1 MHNYRVVEYV
11 EKDLV
16 LKHHGILGMK
26 WGIRRYQNEDGSLT
40 PAGRKRYG
48 YSEEAERKI
57 ANKVWSA
64 EEKRGRKR
72 LKEHVRKVQNREYSS
87 VSDRNAVYNDIVEE
101 YKRDYIKDIRSSMW
115 NTRSMTDDLSKFL
128 TETVIKNKNG
138 KKFDTEKY
146 YENLA
151 NKRVAEIV
159 TEESER
165 LAKPHADK
173 LINADLLSDDRLSDP
188 KYRSRADSAAELGLK
203 ALIKTG
209 RYNGD
214 GSYNDKNTKDWFLY
228 EDQTIGLATIADLV
242 NRGKTKKEIKDLMK
256 SSDMIRQT
264 SYEEDRIPGR
274 FELNESYADDEFIDA
289 CIDLVKK
296 K

>member
-188 KYRSRADSAAELGLK
+188 KYRSRADSAAED
-203 ALIKTG
+203 
-209 RYNGD
+209 R
-214 GSYNDKNTKDWFLY
+214 
-228 EDQTIGLATIADLV
+228 
-242 NRGKTKKEIKDLMK
+242 NRARTC
-256 SSDMIRQT
+256 
-264 SYEEDRIPGR
+264 
-274 FELNESYADDEFIDA
+274 ELSF
-289 CIDLVKK
+289 
-296 K
+296 

>member
-1 MHNYRVVEYV
+1 
-11 EKDLV
+11 
-16 LKHHGILGMK
+16 MK
-26 WGIRRYQNEDGSLT
+26 WGVRRYQNEDGSLT

-64 EEKRGRKR
+64 EEKIGRKR

-101 YKRDYIKDIRSSMW
+101 YKSDYIKDIRSSI
-115 NTRSMTDDLSKFL
+115 
-128 TETVIKNKNG
+128 ETVIKNKNG